1 MLVFAVSAR
10 GGTGRSVTGCNVAY
24 RLALHGRDVC
34 YLDFD
39 FGSSTSRA
47 IFGIEAASHGTS
59 SGSGLH
65 AYFAGH
71 AAEPEQLDI
80 WGRSDR
86 RELRRNPLASGR
98 LVLVPGDRGGREFPA
113 CNGLADRCARLFL
126 RLDDEFDI
134 ILVDLSAGRSH
145 AAENVAGRDRP
156 PGVRGRGVALAA
168 GIANAETT

>member
-98 LVLVPGDRGGREFPA
+98 LVLVPGDR
-113 CNGLADRCARLFL
+113 
-126 RLDDEFDI
+126 
-134 ILVDLSAGRSH
+134 
-145 AAENVAGRDRP
+145 
-156 PGVRGRGVALAA
+156 AA
-168 GIANAETT
+168 GSSRRAMAWPTGARGCSCGSTTSSTSSSST